1 MMKLIKSILLT
12 VAAGS
17 YVTAQNVEVKL
28 GKHSTA
34 IPKVCESVVPSS
46 LEGQLD
52 VPALVKEAICK
63 GAGDMIIDYTYVL
76 NIVRREKKKAH
87 IEEKKWT
94 YEVFIPTLKSG
105 IRTKGILVLTN
116 RDGVPVSPDELEKAR
131 LHAAHRLEEEE
142 EKISRQ
148 RAPAETKIA
157 PATGMRPVGVYVR
170 SNRGGN
176 AVLAVST
183 FLSNGELTLL
193 RRETQNGRDT
203 LVFRFFP
210 RPGAQFKENE
220 KYIAQL
226 TGEISID
233 VSDHIVTS
241 LVAWPII
248 ASAEHADAQK
258 KQQPAVSLEMLRLKT
273 GVWLPA
279 VTYING
285 VDYPKLFLGNDV
297 EVKATYT
304 HYIRFSTEIK
314 DVKVDAPDP

>member
-1 MMKLIKSILLT
+1 M
-12 VAAGS
+12 
-17 YVTAQNVEVKL
+17 
-28 GKHSTA
+28 
-34 IPKVCESVVPSS
+34 
-46 LEGQLD
+46 
-52 VPALVKEAICK
+52 
-63 GAGDMIIDYTYVL
+63 
-76 NIVRREKKKAH
+76 
-87 IEEKKWT
+87 
-94 YEVFIPTLKSG
+94 
-105 IRTKGILVLTN
+105 
-116 RDGVPVSPDELEKAR
+116 
-131 LHAAHRLEEEE
+131 
-142 EKISRQ
+142 
-148 RAPAETKIA
+148 
-157 PATGMRPVGVYVR
+157 GVYVR

-258 KQQPAVSLEMLRLKT
+258 KQPPAVSLEMLRLKT